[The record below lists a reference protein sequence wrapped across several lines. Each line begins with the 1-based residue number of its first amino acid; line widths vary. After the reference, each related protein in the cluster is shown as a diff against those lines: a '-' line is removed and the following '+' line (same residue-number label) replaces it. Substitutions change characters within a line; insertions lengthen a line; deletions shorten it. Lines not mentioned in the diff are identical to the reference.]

1 MLSNAYDRQS
11 VFINRVIMSLSYMSG
26 SVYEELLLHPN
37 KITENI
43 LTFCQ
48 SKNLFIW
55 FNYMNMCDLISLLSK
70 ISKEPVEYISWNFK
84 LLRENLVN
92 CVFMYIWGT

>member
-1 MLSNAYDRQS
+1 MSYFLSIPIINAKEIEMLSNLYDRQS

-43 LTFCQ
+43 MTFCQ
-48 SKNLFIW
+48 S
-55 FNYMNMCDLISLLSK
+55 
-70 ISKEPVEYISWNFK
+70 
-84 LLRENLVN
+84 
-92 CVFMYIWGT
+92 